1 MDMWLWWNLQAHSGQ
16 GCQGIPGRVARARR
30 QNAQTSSVLTGC
42 GAKGGAEVR
51 AVLTLAPRL
60 PLLVK
65 PQVSL
70 GEAVSE
76 WDPAG
81 QTLTSC

>member
-1 MDMWLWWNLQAHSGQ
+1 MWLWWNPRAHPGQ
-16 GCQGIPGRVARARR
+16 GCQGIPGRRGRARR

-42 GAKGGAEVR
+42 GAEGGAEVQ
-51 AVLTLAPRL
+51 AVLTLAPCL
-60 PLLVK
+60 PLLVE

-70 GEAVSE
+70 REAVSE

-81 QTLTSC
+81 ETLTSC